1 MAATASWSAAEDK
14 VLRDCCAAAPPGP
27 AGYDAIDW
35 DRVAAQVGGRR
46 SGAMCRDRWA
56 ALHVPSGKAPRAPK
70 GAAGPW
76 TPEEDAAIVECLHG
90 GMTKVPSV
98 NTHPARTSLRPLTHP
113 HRAVYPPRAVVGDRG
128 QVGDRP
134 HRQAGPGTLEQP
146 PRPVAEKRP
155 VDRRGRRTHVRGTSA
170 PGQHVEGD
178 QHRHQV
184 HRW

>member
-1 MAATASWSAAEDK
+1 LKGSDNEFEACVLGDTCTVNTVLLSEKGVLLKVLMAATASWSAAEDK
-14 VLRDCCAAAPPGP
+14 ALRDCCAAAPPGP

-46 SGAMCRDRWA
+46 SGTMCRDRWA

-98 NTHPARTSLRPLTHP
+98 NTHPARLSVP
-113 HRAVYPPRAVVGDRG
+113 
-128 QVGDRP
+128 
-134 HRQAGPGTLEQP
+134 
-146 PRPVAEKRP
+146 
-155 VDRRGRRTHVRGTSA
+155 
-170 PGQHVEGD
+170 
-178 QHRHQV
+178 
-184 HRW
+184 